1 MSVGPDRAAE
11 LDGLDAM
18 LAHWLAHTRHPAQ
31 FWPQF
36 ETLAAEIVDHCPLTE
51 KDDARAHIKAM
62 LKRHAL
68 ELPLWHERDDSLPPG
83 SPGA

>member
-1 MSVGPDRAAE
+1 MSLRPDIQARLEA
-11 LDGLDAM
+11 LDEM

-36 ETLAAEIVDHCPLTE
+36 ELLAAEILDQCAPTERDH
-51 KDDARAHIKAM
+51 ARAHIKAM

-68 ELPLWHERDDSLPPG
+68 ELPPWHERDDGLPAGKPEN
-83 SPGA
+83 

>member
-1 MSVGPDRAAE
+1 MSVRPELQAE
-11 LDGLDAM
+11 LDRLDDM

-36 ETLAAEIVDHCPLTE
+36 EQLAAEIVNHCAHTE
-51 KDDARAHIKAM
+51 KQHARAHIKAM

-68 ELPLWHERDDSLPPG
+68 ELPLWHERDDTLPRRKRG
-83 SPGA
+83 E

>member
-1 MSVGPDRAAE
+1 MSVHPDIQAR
-11 LDGLDAM
+11 LDALDEM

-36 ETLAAEIVDHCPLTE
+36 EQLAAEIVDQCAHTE
-51 KDDARAHIKAM
+51 REHARAHITDM

-68 ELPLWHERDDSLPPG
+68 ELPLWHERDGSLPPRK
-83 SPGA
+83 PEA